1 MAPEI
6 PPSPSGLA
14 GPQDPPAGRGAAV
27 PAAFFPQDARPG
39 TGRGQVWLPV
49 AAIGLFALSAAAATV
64 SYGAQD
70 RLVDAARH
78 LGLAAAM
85 EAAIPDAAA
94 LVFACL
100 GVALAV
106 RGRRAIRARLLNL
119 ASAGASVFMNVIA
132 AAPGWRNL
140 AVWAMPPAAYALAS
154 DTLITVVRTGAV
166 ARRQDERPPDAGTG
180 EASLLAALTGLALW
194 LLRLSFAPRSTVAG
208 FRNWVIEECPVA
220 PGRRAARP
228 AQAALSLPAPAPLP
242 SGSARPAGPGRPG
255 DDLPSDGT
263 GSGDSGRD
271 TYTIRAAAA
280 RPPAGTGT
288 SSRSRRTPASVGDSG
303 TKTARFLALVTEEHG
318 PLAGIPLE
326 SVARICSVSAPLA
339 DLNTGSARTALRRAV
354 LAAISTQ
361 HETAKQD
368 QAKGE
373 Q

>member
-6 PPSPSGLA
+6 PPSLSGLA
-14 GPQDPPAGRGAAV
+14 GPQDPPGGRGAAV

-39 TGRGQVWLPV
+39 TGRGQVWLLV

-64 SYGAQD
+64 SYGAQY

-154 DTLITVVRTGAV
+154 DTLIAVVRTGAV
-166 ARRQDERPPDAGTG
+166 ARRDERAPDAGTS

-263 GSGDSGRD
+263 GSRDSGRD
-271 TYTIRAAAA
+271 TYPIPSAVA
-280 RPPAGTGT
+280 RPPARTGAA
-288 SSRSRRTPASVGDSG
+288 SRSRRTPANVGDSG

-354 LAAISTQ
+354 LAASSTQ
-361 HETAKQD
+361 NETAKQD